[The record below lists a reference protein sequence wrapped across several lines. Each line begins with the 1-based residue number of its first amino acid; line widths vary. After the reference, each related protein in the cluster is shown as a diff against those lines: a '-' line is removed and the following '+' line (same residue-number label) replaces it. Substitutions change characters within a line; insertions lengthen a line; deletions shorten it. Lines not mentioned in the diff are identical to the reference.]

1 MNKAMLDGKYDVY
14 QKLVD
19 TFQRTLDRANL
30 SPKIEAAN
38 DKAAEKPMGVMIKMF
53 EEEEPIPDNWKDSNP
68 LIKMITIYFIGHLCK
83 MLGIKNR
90 YSGLYEEEMAKYRV
104 EVPELSEADDEDIF
118 DYIMNH
124 AEGAGDDD
132 EE

>member
-19 TFQRTLDRANL
+19 TFQKTLDRANL
-30 SPKIEAAN
+30 SPKIEAAS

-68 LIKMITIYFIGHLCK
+68 LIKLITIYFIGHLCK
-83 MLGIKNR
+83 MVGIKNR
-90 YSGLYEEEMAKYRV
+90 YSSLYEEEMAKYRV
-104 EVPELSEADDEDIF
+104 EVPELSEADDEDVF

-124 AEGAGDDD
+124 TECDGDDD